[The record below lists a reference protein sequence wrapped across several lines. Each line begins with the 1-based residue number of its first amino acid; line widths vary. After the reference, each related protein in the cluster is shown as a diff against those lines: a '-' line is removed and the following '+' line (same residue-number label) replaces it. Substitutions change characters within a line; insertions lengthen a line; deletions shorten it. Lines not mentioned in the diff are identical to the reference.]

1 MMCRLC
7 RHYTHYILLFVC
19 FCKPRAFLWDSSWSS
34 PASLRLGN
42 KQHDLIFNF
51 LSPFVVLTLVIKTC
65 QDLFFGW
72 GERIDKLSKAA
83 SCEAHTHND
92 QAPLSSCTYDG
103 SYLYL
108 LVLKP
113 EWRVLTCFNYILT
126 LTVLVSETCPRR
138 LWAIGWL
145 RTASPQ
151 VAHFEPEGN
160 CLNDP
165 PVLETYIEETQEV
178 GDTRWRPCSC
188 GILLLSICI
197 DDSAAYSM

>member
-1 MMCRLC
+1 MFLQTSRVSVRQFLKLTRLPS
-7 RHYTHYILLFVC
+7 TW
-19 FCKPRAFLWDSSWSS
+19 KQTTWSHVQLPQS
-34 PASLRLGN
+34 
-42 KQHDLIFNF
+42 ICCFNF
-51 LSPFVVLTLVIKTC
+51 GH
-65 QDLFFGW
+65 QDMPWSFFW
-72 GERIDKLSKAA
+72 AEANA
-83 SCEAHTHND
+83 STNWARRHHAKHTHND
-92 QAPLSSCTYDG
+92 QAPLSSCT
-103 SYLYL
+103 YLYL

-113 EWRVLTCFNYILT
+113 EWRVLTCCFNYILT

-178 GDTRWRPCSC
+178 GDTRWRPCRC

>member
-1 MMCRLC
+1 M
-7 RHYTHYILLFVC
+7 C
-19 FCKPRAFLWDSSWSS
+19 FCKPRGFLWDSSWSS
-34 PASLRLGN
+34 PASLRLGS
-42 KQHDLIFNF
+42 KQHDLIVHF

-65 QDLFFGW
+65 HDRFFWLRRTHRQIEQG
-72 GERIDKLSKAA
+72 GIMRS
-83 SCEAHTHND
+83 AHTHNT
-92 QAPLSSCTYDG
+92 QAPLSSCTY
-103 SYLYL
+103 LYL

-113 EWRVLTCFNYILT
+113 AWRVLTCFNYILT

-178 GDTRWRPCSC
+178 GDTRWRPCRC